1 LATAAEAYA
10 RVGMAVCDAFIAC
23 WYQKYVYNLIRP
35 VPPCSGSSILRGCR
49 SSLEGARPG
58 RNGGHLAQV
67 VVRDRLAAVGA
78 VLLEQLPD
86 PLPRRPRLVTQQPV
100 ALIAERRKLLTLV
113 ETSWI
118 LTEDVGNDG
127 PE

>member
-1 LATAAEAYA
+1 
-10 RVGMAVCDAFIAC
+10 M
-23 WYQKYVYNLIRP
+23 
-35 VPPCSGSSILRGCR
+35 
-49 SSLEGARPG
+49 
-58 RNGGHLAQV
+58 
-67 VVRDRLAAVGA
+67 
-78 VLLEQLPD
+78 LLEQLPD